1 MHTEKTN
8 AMRALDR
15 AGVKYGSLSYLPEGK
30 EISPEDAPSG
40 VEAAAMMGLPPERV
54 FKTLVTQGKSLAHYV
69 FVIPVAREL
78 DLKKARA
85 PWVKI
90 RRNDKIQ
97 GTVSADG
104 LRARRLLPSRNE
116 KTVRHR
122 PRRKRARTGAHSFQ
136 RGQNRQTDRGFSRR
150 PCKGSEIRF
159 CGPYGGTEMTFAPRS
174 FPDTDFT

>member
-69 FVIPVAREL
+69 FVIPVTREL
-78 DLKKARA
+78 DLKKAARA
-85 PWVKI
+85 VGEKSVEMIKSKELFPLTGYVHGGCSPLGMK
-90 RRNDKIQ
+90 KQ
-97 GTVSADG
+97 FVTVLDESA
-104 LRARRLLPSRNE
+104 
-116 KTVRHR
+116 
-122 PRRKRARTGAHSFQ
+122 
-136 RGQNRQTDRGFSRR
+136 RGQERIVFSAGKIGRQIEVSPADLA
-150 PCKGSEIRF
+150 KALK
-159 CGPYGGTEMTFAPRS
+159 FAFADLTAERK
-174 FPDTDFT
+174 